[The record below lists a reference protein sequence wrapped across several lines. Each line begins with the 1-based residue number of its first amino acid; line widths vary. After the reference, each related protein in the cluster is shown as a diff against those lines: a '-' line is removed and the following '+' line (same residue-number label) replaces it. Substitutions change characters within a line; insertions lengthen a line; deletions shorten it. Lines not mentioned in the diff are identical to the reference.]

1 MKNVSM
7 QYLAGFKLD
16 VFQNISEITN
26 RRTITYCSNKQNV
39 RHELL
44 RKIVKCRSFFI
55 NWHCPNAYHHVIK

>member
-55 NWHCPNAYHHVIK
+55 N